1 MRTVVIIAIALVCS
15 AMGALALAE
24 GLEDVAGYALLGL
37 VLASGAL
44 AVAALRRT
52 TSGDVAP
59 LPCRSCGGLNSA
71 QAPYCKHC
79 GVPLDHSIEA

>member
-1 MRTVVIIAIALVCS
+1 MQAAVIVAIALVCS
-15 AMGALALAE
+15 VMVVLAAAE
-24 GLEDVAGYALLGL
+24 GLQDVAGYALLGL

-44 AVAALRRT
+44 AVAALRRMN
-52 TSGDVAP
+52 SGDVVP
-59 LPCRSCGGLNSA
+59 LSCRSCGGLNSA

>member
-1 MRTVVIIAIALVCS
+1 MQTVVIVAIALVCS
-15 AMGALALAE
+15 VMVVLAATE
-24 GLEDVAGYALLGL
+24 GLQDVVGYALLGL

-44 AVAALRRT
+44 AAAALRRT
-52 TSGDVAP
+52 NSGDVAP
-59 LPCRSCGGLNSA
+59 LSCRSCGGLNSA

>member
-1 MRTVVIIAIALVCS
+1 MQTVAIVAVAIVCV
-15 AMGALALAE
+15 AMVALAAVE
-24 GLEDVAGYALLGL
+24 GLADVTGYALLGL

-44 AVAALRRT
+44 VVAALRRT
-52 TSGDVAP
+52 RHHNVAP
-59 LPCRSCGGLNSA
+59 LPCGSCGGLNSA